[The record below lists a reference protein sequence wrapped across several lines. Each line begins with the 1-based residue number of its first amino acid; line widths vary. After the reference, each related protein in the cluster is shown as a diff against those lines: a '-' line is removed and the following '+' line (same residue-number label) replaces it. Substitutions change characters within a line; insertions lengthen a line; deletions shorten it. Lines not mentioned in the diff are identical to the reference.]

1 MKGFIPLMP
10 NLIKDKNIGLQ
21 LATLKALGTF
31 TNLAAI
37 TPLRL
42 QNFYKEIIETGMINE
57 VCSILKNV

>member
-1 MKGFIPLMP
+1 MP
-10 NLIKDKNIGLQ
+10 NLIKDKNLGLQ

-42 QNFYKEIIETGMINE
+42 
-57 VCSILKNV
+57 